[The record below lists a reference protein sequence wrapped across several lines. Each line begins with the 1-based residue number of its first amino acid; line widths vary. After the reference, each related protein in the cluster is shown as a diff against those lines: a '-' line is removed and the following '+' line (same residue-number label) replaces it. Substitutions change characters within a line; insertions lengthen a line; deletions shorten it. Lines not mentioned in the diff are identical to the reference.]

1 MKTELDRLMRE
12 RHLDALWITGAGN
25 HNPALV
31 YFTGVANLTH
41 ADLIKKRDE
50 PPVLFH
56 YPMEREEAARTGLA
70 CRNLN
75 TYRLQALLQ
84 QAGGN
89 QARAAAMRL
98 AAMFRDLGVRG
109 RVGLAGTSDLANLY
123 PVIVELA
130 KQAPDITL
138 DAAGDEPI
146 LLAVRATKSPEELAR
161 IRAVGRISTSVIG
174 ETAEF
179 ITGHAVH
186 KDRVVHSDGRPLT
199 IGQVKS
205 FIQMRLAAAG
215 AEMPEGLIFAQ
226 GRDAAI
232 PHSTGNDK
240 ETLRLGRTIV
250 FDFFPCELGGGF
262 FYDITRTWCL
272 GYAPD
277 EAAALYDQVRQAHRQ
292 AMQLARPGIPCK
304 DLQTE
309 TCRLFAR
316 LGHPTVLENPQTEK
330 GYVHNLGHGVGLN
343 IHESPSFVTIPT
355 NLDTLLPGAVFTI
368 EPGLYYPERGMGVR
382 IEDTVTLGQ
391 DGKPKVLASY
401 PYDLVLPM
409 KRSARG
415 SHPARAA
422 KRK

>member
-1 MKTELDRLMRE
+1 MKNELDRLMQE
-12 RHLDALWITGAGN
+12 RHLDALWITGAAN
-25 HNPALV
+25 HNPAMV

-41 ADLIKKRDE
+41 ADLIKKRNE

-75 TYRLQALLQ
+75 TYRLQDLLQ

-89 QARAAAMRL
+89 QAKAAAMRL

-109 RVGLAGTSDLANLY
+109 RIGLAGTADLASLY
-123 PVIVELA
+123 PVLAELSKA
-130 KQAPDITL
+130 APDITV

-146 LLAVRATKSPEELAR
+146 LLAARATKSPDELAR
-161 IRAVGRISTSVIG
+161 VRSIGRIATSVMA

-179 ITGHAVH
+179 ITGHAVR
-186 KDRVVHSDGRPLT
+186 KDRLVHSDGRPLT
-199 IGQVKS
+199 IGNVKS
-205 FIQMRLAAAG
+205 FIQMRLAAGG
-215 AEMPEGLIFAQ
+215 AEMPEGMIFAQ

-250 FDFFPCELGGGF
+250 FDFFPCEVGGGF

-277 EAAALYDQVRQAHRQ
+277 EAIALYDQVRQAHRQ
-292 AMQLARPGIPCK
+292 GMQLARPGVLCK

-309 TCRLFAR
+309 TCRLFAK
-316 LGHPTVLENPQTEK
+316 LGHPTVLEDTQTER

-343 IHESPSFVTIPT
+343 IHKSPSFATIPT
-355 NLDTLLPGAVFTI
+355 NHDTLGPGAVFTI

-382 IEDTVTLGQ
+382 LEDTVTLGP
-391 DGKPKVLASY
+391 DGKPKVLA
-401 PYDLVLPM
+401 PFALDLVLPM
-409 KRSARG
+409 KRSSRT
-415 SHPARAA
+415 SRPTRAA